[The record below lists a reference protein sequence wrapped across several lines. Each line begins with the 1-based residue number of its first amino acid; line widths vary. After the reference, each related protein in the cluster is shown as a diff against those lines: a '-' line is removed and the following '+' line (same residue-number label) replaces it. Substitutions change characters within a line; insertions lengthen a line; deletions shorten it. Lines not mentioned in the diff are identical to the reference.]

1 MNVKEFTES
10 ETANE
15 KSLSV
20 SHAECTLNYVNIS
33 VGIY

>member
-20 SHAECTLNYVNIS
+20 FHAECTLNYV
-33 VGIY
+33 

>member
-10 ETANE
+10 ESENE

-20 SHAECTLNYVNIS
+20 FHAECTLYIKNY
-33 VGIY
+33 